1 MGSGSKAELGD
12 ASTEQILI
20 LTVARVGI
28 REKESLQNPSRLP
41 PGPTRRPKGSKASS
55 WEPPQRSH
63 PRFPFLAFRS
73 VLGGSPGYPGE
84 PGGDPAPGAGGTDIP
99 LASGG
104 ATRGM
109 PRFQEVPRGAEHAPR
124 GLEYFGRPMPGGH
137 GAAPTLRG
145 RSRWNFL
152 PGISRCPLGAWPRD
166 GKPLLE
172 CHLWVGKQR
181 GRAGG
186 IRRDGICRKQGP
198 GKNPAE
204 DLRQSA
210 LKCK

>member
-41 PGPTRRPKGSKASS
+41 PAPGATRRPKGSKASS
-55 WEPPQRSH
+55 WEPPRHSH
-63 PRFPFLAFRS
+63 PRFPFLAIQS
-73 VLGGSPGYPGE
+73 VLGWSPGYPG
-84 PGGDPAPGAGGTDIP
+84 GNPAPGAGGTDTP

-104 ATRGM
+104 ATRGV
-109 PRFQEVPRGAEHAPR
+109 PRFQEIPRGAEHAPR
-124 GLEYFGRPMPGGH
+124 GLECFGRPMPGGH

-172 CHLWVGKQR
+172 CHLWTGQQR

-198 GKNPAE
+198 GKIP
-204 DLRQSA
+204 RRICGKA
-210 LKCK
+210 L